1 MKFEI
6 ICTVCGSDDCY
17 IDVSNIMDISIDGD
31 LIDGESYYKV
41 ICPNCDNSYISLD
54 DDDDYFLW

>member
-6 ICTVCGSDDCY
+6 ICTVCGSDSCY
-17 IDVSNIMDISIDGD
+17 IDGD

-41 ICPNCDNSYISLD
+41 ICPNCDNSYISLN